1 MAVPPRLRFAVRVC
15 VFAAASLALAA
26 RAASSELGRPL
37 VRTFGRQ
44 EHKAH
49 AQFHAPFQSA
59 DGLMY
64 FGNQLAVM
72 EYDGRTW
79 RVLKIPLPFT
89 RALAAGPHGDIYV
102 GDEEQLGVLARPDS
116 GEPRYTSLL
125 DRVPAAAKPF
135 GFVRD
140 VKTWRGDVYFA
151 TDKNLLRYRERD
163 RSFRAWPLAGDARN
177 RLFVAADRLILHRQ
191 GDALYEF
198 SGDTLRRLGSAP
210 ELARPGNSF
219 VVATA
224 DRTGLLLGLGE
235 QGLFHLA
242 ADGTLTPY
250 PTEADA
256 VLRRTS
262 VLTALRLHDRSL
274 AIGTV
279 SEGVIILDAPGRLLR
294 HVSREAGLPHATAF
308 ALAEDREGGLWVGT
322 NNAPARI
329 LWRSAATVFDHVNSG
344 ISDARASDFERHRG
358 ILHYLSN
365 DGLYRLVPSADPR
378 VPARFERDPRVDVQT
393 RLSSLLSHPHGGL
406 LVAGGRGLQR
416 VTASGLELLAP
427 RADGLLG
434 LSTSKTDPA
443 RVFFA
448 HPRGIGAGTFAT
460 DGTWRDDGDLPGVE
474 ADCYD
479 VFEDAA
485 GALWIGTTSKGVYRA
500 TRPAGAT
507 DWRSA
512 TITRLGPAEGLPE
525 GHGSIFLWDTT
536 LGILFDTAHGIYRFD
551 PASGR
556 FVFYREL
563 TAFDSRPLVLNPVA
577 RGAPGEIWTNGLAT
591 DIKTKESPYPLLHLR
606 ALANGTYAPE
616 NPPPEIQDYFSPG
629 APYRIA
635 WEPGEAGHPGI
646 VWAKGDQGLL
656 RIDLARYRAPPFEVA
671 PLVRSISAEGRDRV
685 FPSGTGGPPVSSI
698 PPARDAPAAFE
709 LRLNYS
715 REPMT
720 ITWVSG
726 LFRRHESERFQTR
739 LVGFNDTWSA
749 PTPRNDIAFTN
760 LEGGPFRFEVRTVDR
775 QGLPGPAAAFTFRV
789 APPWPRSPVAYAVY
803 TIAALGAV
811 AGFVRWRL
819 RAGNRER
826 IRLEHI
832 VAERTV
838 ELRLAKDAADAASRA
853 KSTFLANM
861 SHELRTPLNG
871 VIGFSQVLM
880 KDPDLTAKNRERLRI
895 VQTSGEHLLR
905 MINEVL
911 DFSKIE
917 AGRMELATAPFHLPQ
932 LLRDIAA
939 ALQPRAQQKELAFL
953 FEPAAELPDIVLG
966 DSLKLRQVI
975 DNLLSN
981 AIKFT
986 PAGNVRFTA
995 QIMDNESVQ
1004 FSVTDTG
1011 VGLSEADR
1019 VKLFQPFQQATDGR
1033 PPEPGTGLGLA
1044 ISHRMVEL
1052 MGGRLEVESRQG
1064 HGSRFSFTLPLPVLA
1079 VDAAESRNT
1088 ASIITGYHGRRRRL
1102 LVVDDVATNRHVLR
1116 DLLTPLGFAI
1126 SEATSGIEALAA
1138 ISELRPD
1145 LLFLDLRMPG
1155 IDGLELARRLRAQP
1169 GGEKLKLIAMSASVL
1184 SFNRA
1189 DAFEAGCDDFLP
1201 KPFREDDLLARLG
1214 LALHLEWIG
1223 NLAAPADPARP
1234 PARGESNSPFA
1245 AATSLSPAD
1254 LQALLTIAQR
1264 GEIAALRQRLE
1275 ELRGDPLADSL
1286 HALARSY
1293 RMERIR
1299 ELLEERVSAGPPRA

>member
-1 MAVPPRLRFAVRVC
+1 MAPQRLRFAVCVC
-15 VFAAASLALAA
+15 ALATA
-26 RAASSELGRPL
+26 LVALAGRVAASELGRPL
-37 VRTFGRQ
+37 VRTFARP

-59 DGLMY
+59 DGPMY

-72 EYDGRTW
+72 EYDGRAW

-89 RALAAGPHGDIYV
+89 RALAAGPQGDIYV
-102 GDEEQLGVLARPDS
+102 GDEEQLGVLSRPDS

-125 DRVPAAAKPF
+125 DRVPAGAKPF

-140 VKTWRGDVYFA
+140 VRLWRGEIYFA
-151 TDKNLLRYRERD
+151 TDKNILRYRESD
-163 RSFRAWPLAGDARN
+163 RSFHAWPLTGDARN
-177 RLFVAADRLILHRQ
+177 RLFVVADRLILHRQ
-191 GDALYEF
+191 GEGLYEF
-198 SGDTLRRLGSAP
+198 SNDAFRRLSNAP
-210 ELARPGNSF
+210 ELARPGHSF
-219 VVATA
+219 VVAA
-224 DRTGLLLGLGE
+224 SDRTRLLLGLGE
-235 QGLFHLA
+235 QGLFQLA
-242 ADGTLTPY
+242 ADGSLTPY
-250 PTEADA
+250 PNEADA
-256 VLRRTS
+256 ILRRTS
-262 VLTALRLHDRSL
+262 VLTALRLHDQSL

-279 SEGVIILDAPGRLLR
+279 SEGVIILDAQGRLLR

-308 ALAEDREGGLWVGT
+308 ALCEDREGGLWVGT
-322 NNAPARI
+322 NNAPARV
-329 LWRSAATVFDHVNSG
+329 LWRSAATVFDHVQSG
-344 ISDARASDFERHRG
+344 ISDARASDFERHKG

-365 DGLYRLVPSADPR
+365 DGLYRLIPSADPR
-378 VPARFERDPRVDVQT
+378 VPARFERDTRVDVQT
-393 RLSSLLSHPHGGL
+393 RLSALLSHATGGL

-416 VTASGLELLAP
+416 VTANGLELLAP

-434 LSTSKTDPA
+434 LSAAKSDPA

-448 HPRGIGAGTFAT
+448 HPRGIGTGVFAA
-460 DGTWRDDGDLPGVE
+460 DGTWRDEGDLPGID

-479 VFEDAA
+479 VFEDIA
-485 GALWIGTTSKGVYRA
+485 GALWIGTTSKGVIRA
-500 TRPAGAT
+500 TRAPGAT
-507 DWRSA
+507 DWRNA
-512 TITRLGPAEGLPE
+512 TVTRFGTAAGLPE
-525 GHGSIFLWDTT
+525 GHGSIFLWDTS

-551 PASGR
+551 AASDR

-606 ALANGTYAPE
+606 AQANGTFAPE
-616 NPPPEIQDYFSPG
+616 NPPSEIQDYFSPG

-635 WEPGEAGHPGI
+635 WEPGENGHPGV

-656 RIDLARYRAPPFEVA
+656 RIDLARYRAPPFQVA
-671 PLVRSISAEGRDRV
+671 PLVRSISAEGQELV
-685 FPSGTGGPPVSSI
+685 FPRRGPDTL
-698 PPARDAPAAFE
+698 A
-709 LRLNYS
+709 LHYS

-726 LFRRHESERFQTR
+726 LFRRSDSERFQTR

-749 PTPRNDIAFTN
+749 PTIRNDIAFTN
-760 LEGGPFRFEVRTVDR
+760 LEGGPFRFEVRSVDR
-775 QGLPGPAAAFTFRV
+775 QGQPGPVAAFTFRV
-789 APPWPRSPVAYAVY
+789 APPWPRSPLAYAAYALVV
-803 TIAALGAV
+803 LGAV

-819 RAGNRER
+819 HTGARER
-826 IRLEHI
+826 ARLERV
-832 VAERTV
+832 VAERTA
-838 ELRLAKDAADAASRA
+838 ELRLAKDAADDASRA

-880 KDPDLTAKNRERLRI
+880 KDPDLTTKNRERLRI

-939 ALQPRAQQKELAFL
+939 ALQPRAQQKELEFIFDA
-953 FEPAAELPDIVLG
+953 AAELPDIVLG

-975 DNLLSN
+975 DNLLGN

-986 PAGNVRFTA
+986 PAGSVRFTA
-995 QIMDNESVQ
+995 KIMDDEFVQ

-1019 VKLFQPFQQATDGR
+1019 GKLFQPFQQATDGR

-1044 ISHRMVEL
+1044 ISQRMVEL
-1052 MGGRLEVESRQG
+1052 MGGKLTVESRQG
-1064 HGSRFSFTLPLPVLA
+1064 HGSTFSFTIPLPALA
-1079 VDAAESRNT
+1079 VDATEPRQPARV
-1088 ASIITGYHGRRRRL
+1088 ITGYHGRRRRL

-1116 DLLTPLGFAI
+1116 ELLVPLGFEI
-1126 SEATSGIEALAA
+1126 IEAASGVEALALMPEFRA
-1138 ISELRPD
+1138 ELV
-1145 LLFLDLRMPG
+1145 FLDLRMPG
-1155 IDGLELARRLRAQP
+1155 IDGLELARRLRARDGADAAP
-1169 GGEKLKLIAMSASVL
+1169 GIVSPKLKIIAMSASVL
-1184 SFNRA
+1184 SFSRA
-1189 DAFEAGCDDFLP
+1189 DAFAAGCDDFLP

-1223 NLAAPADPARP
+1223 ESAAAADGPRPAP
-1234 PARGESNSPFA
+1234 RGESNSPFA
-1245 AATSLSPAD
+1245 AASRLSAEELQD
-1254 LQALLTIAQR
+1254 LLAVAQR
-1264 GEIAALRQRLE
+1264 GEITALRQRLE
-1275 ELRGDPLADSL
+1275 ELRGDPFADAL
-1286 HALARSY
+1286 QALARSY

-1299 ELLEERVSAGPPRA
+1299 ELLEERASAARSRE

>member
-1 MAVPPRLRFAVRVC
+1 MAAPQRLRFVVRVC
-15 VFAAASLALAA
+15 VFVTASLALAA
-26 RAASSELGRPL
+26 HATASELGRPL
-37 VRTFGRQ
+37 VRTFTRQ

-72 EYDGRTW
+72 EFDGRAW

-89 RALAAGPHGDIYV
+89 RALAPGPQGDIYV

-125 DRVPAAAKPF
+125 DQVPADAKPF
-135 GFVRD
+135 GSVRD
-140 VKTWRGDVYFA
+140 VRTWRGDIYFA

-163 RSFRAWPLAGDARN
+163 RSFRAWPLAGEARN
-177 RLFVAADRLILHRQ
+177 RLFVAADRLLLLRQ
-191 GDALYEF
+191 GEALFEF
-198 SGDTLRRLGSAP
+198 TGENLRRISAAP
-210 ELARPGNSF
+210 ELARPGNAF
-219 VVATA
+219 VVAAA
-224 DRTGLLLGLGE
+224 DRASLLLGLGE
-235 QGLFHLA
+235 QGLFQLA
-242 ADGTLTPY
+242 ADGTLTTY
-250 PTEADA
+250 PTDADA
-256 VLRRTS
+256 VLRRSS
-262 VLTALRLHDRSL
+262 VLTALRLHDQAL

-279 SEGVIILDAPGRLLR
+279 AEGVIILDAQGRLLR
-294 HVSREAGLPHATAF
+294 HLSREAGLPHATAF

-322 NNAPARI
+322 NNAPARV
-329 LWRSAATVFDHVNSG
+329 LWRSAATVFDHVTSG

-358 ILHYLSN
+358 VLHYLSN

-378 VPARFERDPRVDVQT
+378 VPARFERDTRVDVQT
-393 RLSSLLSHPHGGL
+393 RLSSLLSHPTGGL

-416 VTASGLELLAP
+416 VTARGLELLAP

-434 LSTSKTDPA
+434 LSTSKSDPA

-448 HPRGIGAGTFAT
+448 HPQGIGNGTFAT
-460 DGTWRDDGDLPGVE
+460 DGTWRDDGDLAGVD

-479 VFEDAA
+479 VFEDGA
-485 GALWIGTTSKGVYRA
+485 GALWVGTTSKGVYRA
-500 TRPAGAT
+500 TRAPGAA
-507 DWRSA
+507 DWRGA
-512 TITRLGPAEGLPE
+512 TITRFGPAEGLPE

-551 PASGR
+551 PAGER

-563 TAFDSRPLVLNPVA
+563 TAFDPRPLVLNPVA

-606 ALANGTYAPE
+606 ALANGTFTPE

-635 WEPGEAGHPGI
+635 WEPGEAGHAGV
-646 VWAKGDQGLL
+646 VWAKGDRGLL
-656 RIDLARYRAPPFEVA
+656 RIDLARYRAPPFHVA
-671 PLVRSISAEGRDRV
+671 PLVRSISAEGRELV
-685 FPSGTGGPPVSSI
+685 FPIGPGVPAVSST
-698 PPARDAPAAFE
+698 RQGRNVPAAFD
-709 LRLNYS
+709 LSLNYS

-775 QGLPGPAAAFTFRV
+775 QGQPGPAAAFTFRV
-789 APPWPRSPVAYAVY
+789 APPWPRSPGAYAVY
-803 TIAALGAV
+803 LIAALGAI
-811 AGFVRWRL
+811 AGFIRWRL

-826 IRLEHI
+826 ARLERV
-832 VAERTV
+832 VAERTA
-838 ELRLAKDAADAASRA
+838 ELRLAKDAADTASRA

-939 ALQPRAQQKELAFL
+939 ALQPRAQQKDLAFL
-953 FEPAAELPDIVLG
+953 FDPAAELPDIVLG

-975 DNLLSN
+975 DNLLGN

-986 PAGNVRFTA
+986 AVGSVRFLA
-995 QIMDNESVQ
+995 EILEDERVR

-1011 VGLSEADR
+1011 VGLSEPAR
-1019 VKLFQPFQQATDGR
+1019 RKLFQPFQQATDGR

-1052 MGGRLEVESRQG
+1052 MGGKLEVESRQG
-1064 HGSRFSFTLPLPVLA
+1064 HGSRFSFTIPLPVLA

-1088 ASIITGYHGRRRRL
+1088 ASIIPGYHGRRRRL

-1116 DLLTPLGFAI
+1116 DLLTPLGFMI
-1126 SEATSGIEALAA
+1126 SEAARGIEALAA
-1138 ISELRPD
+1138 IPELQPD
-1145 LLFLDLRMPG
+1145 LVFLDLRMPG

-1169 GGEKLKLIAMSASVL
+1169 GGDKLKLIAMSASVL

-1189 DAFEAGCDDFLP
+1189 DAFAAGCDDFLP

-1223 NLAAPADPARP
+1223 DLSAPADGPRPA
-1234 PARGESNSPFA
+1234 ARGESNSPFA
-1245 AATSLSPAD
+1245 AATSLSAAD
-1254 LQALLTIAQR
+1254 LQSLLASAQR

-1275 ELRGDPLADSL
+1275 ELRGDPLADAL

-1299 ELLEERVSAGPPRA
+1299 ELLEERVSAARSRA